1 MPHYLKRVKVN
12 RARQNAAVEFDG
24 ITFHD
29 VNDLITYKKAMG
41 LAGEGYF
48 EPPYPED
55 ALPPARKRLGERRK
69 KKTRTA
75 KRSSAPRNPN
85 GPVSPKQGRIIG
97 FSVGKMAAYCPALV
111 QERSHWETLTS
122 MGLTSGRA
130 SEVISAMD
138 AAGVL
143 RPHRGVTFS
152 KAHAKKALAILTRVG
167 GVSCEL

>member
-12 RARQNAAVEFDG
+12 SARQNAAVEFDG

-41 LAGEGYF
+41 LAGEASM
-48 EPPYPED
+48 PE
-55 ALPPARKRLGERRK
+55 PPARKRLGGHRK

>member
-41 LAGEGYF
+41 LAGEVSL
-48 EPPYPED
+48 PE
-55 ALPPARKRLGERRK
+55 PPARKRLGGHRK

-85 GPVSPKQGRIIG
+85 GPVSYKQGRMIG

-111 QERSHWETLTS
+111 QEGSHWETLTS
-122 MGLTSGRA
+122 MGLTYGKA
-130 SEVISAMD
+130 SEVLSAMD
-138 AAGVL
+138 DAGVL
-143 RPHRGVTFS
+143 RHHRGVTFS
-152 KAHAKKALAILTRVG
+152 KSNAKKALAILTRVG